1 MIRVSEVRLIAADGS
16 QAGVVST
23 PDALA
28 AARDAG
34 LDLVEV
40 SPMASPPV
48 CKVLDYG
55 KFRFE
60 QEKRI
65 KESKRKQK
73 LVKLKEIRMQPKIE
87 THDLEFKA
95 KHVRQFLEEGNKVK
109 VTVRFR
115 GRELAHLEIGR
126 QVLERIL
133 GVLSDAAI
141 VERRPQMEGR
151 FMSMFLSP
159 GPGAKTQKEPADA
172 ESQDT

>member
-1 MIRVSEVRLIAADGS
+1 VRLIAADGS
-16 QAGVVST
+16 QAGVVVT
-23 PDALA
+23 ENALA
-28 AARDAG
+28 DAKEAG

-40 SPMASPPV
+40 SPTARPPV
-48 CKVLDYG
+48 CKILDYG

-73 LVKLKEIRMQPKIE
+73 LIKLKEIRMQPKIE

-115 GRELAHLEIGR
+115 GRELAHLDIGR
-126 QVLERIL
+126 DVLRRIL
-133 GVLSDAAI
+133 DVLADAAT
-141 VERRPQMEGR
+141 VERRPQMEGK

-159 GPGAKTQKEPADA
+159 GPDAKRREPSDA
-172 ESQDT
+172 ETEDA